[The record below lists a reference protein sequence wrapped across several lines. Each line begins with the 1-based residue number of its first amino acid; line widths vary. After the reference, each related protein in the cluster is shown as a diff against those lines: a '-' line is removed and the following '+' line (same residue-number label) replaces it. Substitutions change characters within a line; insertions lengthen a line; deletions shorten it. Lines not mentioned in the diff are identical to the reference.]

1 MEKVINGQFQK
12 IQKYPH
18 YEEIERRTRE
28 LAERIHYPCDK
39 LPYLIV
45 AFCRTKL
52 SEGEGDGKGKNYVND
67 AMATLGDAVLR
78 LVLTEKHFLDGMDK
92 SQITNQRIKQECNNC
107 LYGIAERQ
115 GWIDCLYHETHFYGA
130 APKNNAV
137 SAGKHD
143 SCVEAMICAFYLSGD
158 FIGAK
163 RFIQQYIELQEEEE

>member
-1 MEKVINGQFQK
+1 MKQVINEQFQK

-45 AFCRTKL
+45 ALCRTKL
-52 SEGEGDGKGKNYVND
+52 PKGEGDGKGKNYVND
-67 AMATLGDAVLR
+67 AMATLGDAVLK

-92 SQITNQRIKQECNNC
+92 SQITDQRIKQECNNR
-107 LYGIAERQ
+107 LYGIAARQ
-115 GWIDCLYHETHFYGA
+115 GWLDYLYHETHFYRA
-130 APKNNAV
+130 APKNYAV

-143 SCVEAMICAFYLSGD
+143 SCVEAMICAFYLSSD
-158 FIGAK
+158 LSGAK
-163 RFIQQYIELQEEEE
+163 RFIQQCIELLEMEE